1 MVQDNESVESQE
13 ASGESAAAGTA
24 SSGGRQSGR
33 DHAASGR
40 ADGEAGGR
48 RYSQLSERSRCR
60 FTRAKVE
67 RIDYKDIGTLQKL
80 VTPQGKIQSRK
91 RTGTAAKY
99 QRMVKRAVKRARF
112 MALLPY
118 TGYRR

>member
-1 MVQDNESVESQE
+1 MVQDDESVKLAEK
-13 ASGESAAAGTA
+13 SGESGAAETA
-24 SSGGRQSGR
+24 SSGGRQAGR
-33 DHAASGR
+33 AEAASGP
-40 ADGEAGGR
+40 AAGGGTGR
-48 RYSQLSERSRCR
+48 RYSQLSERTRCR

-80 VTPQGKIQSRK
+80 ITPQGKIQSRK
-91 RTGTAAKY
+91 RTGTAARY

-118 TGYRR
+118 TG